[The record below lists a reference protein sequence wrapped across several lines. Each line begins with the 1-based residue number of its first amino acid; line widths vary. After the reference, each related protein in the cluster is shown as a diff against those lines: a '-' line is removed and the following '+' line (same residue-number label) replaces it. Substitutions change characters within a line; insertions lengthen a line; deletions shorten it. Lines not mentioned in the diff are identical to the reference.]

1 MRNKLILVLSIF
13 SLYLFQSLIPANA
26 IENGESALN
35 DPRILSMYVANPNN
49 VNYLFPGCSA
59 WLYAPRIV
67 FTVGH
72 CVYDQSQKPKKILQS
87 ISVTFAGK
95 PGTVTTYGLPVSQ
108 VRASKIFVY
117 DSFDWYYATAG
128 GSLSFKNDFAVV
140 VLEKPLANIETAG
153 LATRQFLDDLISKNQ
168 FIETGGYGYQ
178 DNSRQDKPGTEP
190 KKARFQLISFA
201 EGMRTVNEWKQK
213 WNRTYFQE
221 DAAFVKLPKNGAAPC
236 DKDSGSGYFYNE
248 NGKFTYLG
256 ISMGPIGS
264 PNCGLE
270 TWTDTAVGVF
280 RPVYLDVDM
289 VKLAEKYVLDN
300 PYVEPK
306 VTNSS
311 SNKKTTITCIKGKAT
326 KKLTAVNPKC
336 PAGYVKK

>member
-1 MRNKLILVLSIF
+1 MNKRLIAFISILLLSL
-13 SLYLFQSLIPANA
+13 SQSLIPAKA

-67 FTVGH
+67 FAVGH

-117 DSFDWYYATAG
+117 DSFDWYYATPG
-128 GSLSFKNDFAVV
+128 GSLSYKDDFAVV
-140 VLEKPLANIETAG
+140 VLEKPLANVETAG
-153 LATRQFLDDLISKNQ
+153 LGTKQFLDDLISKNQ

-300 PYVEPK
+300 PSVAQK
-306 VTNSS
+306 VISS
-311 SNKKTTITCIKGKAT
+311 SNKKTSISCVKGKTT
-326 KKLTAVNPKC
+326 KKVTGANPKC
-336 PAGYVKK
+336 PVGYTKK